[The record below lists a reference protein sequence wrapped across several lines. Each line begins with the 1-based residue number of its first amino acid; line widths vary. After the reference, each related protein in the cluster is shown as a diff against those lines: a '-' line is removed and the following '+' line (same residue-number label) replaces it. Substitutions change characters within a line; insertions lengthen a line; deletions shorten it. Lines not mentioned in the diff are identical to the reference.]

1 MSIFDSPSSGG
12 SGVNDIFG
20 SNSNPFD
27 GSSFGSQVFSAPPVK
42 LSAWTRWTNIGLISL
57 SAFGWIPIFLNWGT
71 DNAIFFSIVGYVIT
85 PFASTGLLI
94 VARAQHLKLQKK
106 SNYLL
111 ADGRDRVKIV
121 GIISGVSFLIAIPH
135 ILYVANYIGVALQ

>member
-1 MSIFDSPSSGG
+1 MSIFDSPSSGV

-57 SAFGWIPIFLNWGT
+57 SAFG
-71 DNAIFFSIVGYVIT
+71 
-85 PFASTGLLI
+85 
-94 VARAQHLKLQKK
+94 RAQHLKLQKK
-106 SNYLL
+106 SNYVL

-121 GIISGVSFLIAIPH
+121 GVISGISFLIAIPH
-135 ILYVANYIGVALQ
+135 ILYLANYIGVALQ

>member
-1 MSIFDSPSSGG
+1 MSIFDSPSSSG
-12 SGVNDIFG
+12 SGMNEIFG
-20 SNSNPFD
+20 GNSNPFD
-27 GSSFGSQVFSAPPVK
+27 GSSFGSQIYSAPPVK
-42 LSAWTRWTNIGLISL
+42 LSSWTRWTNIGLISL
-57 SAFGWIPIFLNWGT
+57 SALGWIPVLLYWGT
-71 DNAIFFSIVGYVIT
+71 DNAIFFSIAGYLIT

-121 GIISGVSFLIAIPH
+121 GVISGISFLIAIPH
-135 ILYVANYIGVALQ
+135 ILYLANYIGVTLQ

>member
-71 DNAIFFSIVGYVIT
+71 DYPIRLD
-85 PFASTGLLI
+85 GLI
-94 VARAQHLKLQKK
+94 NCCSRPAPQTTKK
-106 SNYLL
+106 E
-111 ADGRDRVKIV
+111 
-121 GIISGVSFLIAIPH
+121 
-135 ILYVANYIGVALQ
+135 